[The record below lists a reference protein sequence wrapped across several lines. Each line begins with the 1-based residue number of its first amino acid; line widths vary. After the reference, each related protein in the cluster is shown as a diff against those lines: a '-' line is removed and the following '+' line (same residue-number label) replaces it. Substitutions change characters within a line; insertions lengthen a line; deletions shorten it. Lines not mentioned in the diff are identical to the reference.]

1 LKRRK
6 EVTAENEA
14 YSELAETWRLKGS
27 QSFINLAELWVTPEE
42 AKVLSRLN
50 WWMTSGELAKK
61 LKMDEEQV
69 KTTLGKV
76 ARTGLVRQKDG
87 YWNASA
93 NMGSP
98 FPQMAPA
105 GVPEEKFNE
114 RWIDF
119 FRSGDNQKWIVEW
132 QVERL
137 AKTGNPPHRVIP
149 ARNALRASPNLKK
162 EHILWYEDMDQI
174 LKGTTF
180 IRGGTGKDAC
190 GCRRTW
196 GICDAP
202 VGCMGWSYDD
212 KPPRWTEGREE
223 SEQRRAERLKR
234 GISLERAMELINI
247 AEEWG
252 QVNIPANISG
262 DTVTCFCCPCCCH
275 CISPSLNYG
284 KPYKSYGKVQV
295 GTAPSRFLAI
305 VDQELC
311 NGCQTCA
318 GRCHFSAVE
327 MVKIPG
333 SKKLKAS
340 ILPENCMGCGL
351 CVFKCPQNAIRFE
364 IVRPP
369 SHIPVGTWND
379 LVNQPLE
386 LPRKLEALK

>member
-1 LKRRK
+1 M
-6 EVTAENEA
+6 TPASDA
-14 YSELAETWRLKGS
+14 YFELAEQWRLKGS
-27 QSFINLAELWVTPEE
+27 ESFVKLAELWVTPEE

-50 WWMTSGELAKK
+50 WWMTTGELAKK
-61 LKMDEEQV
+61 LKMDEEYV

-76 ARTGLVRQKDG
+76 AKTGLVRRKDG
-87 YWNASA
+87 LWNASP

-98 FPQMAPA
+98 FPQMTPP

-119 FRSGDNQKWIVEW
+119 FRGGDNQKWIVEW
-132 QVERL
+132 QLQRL
-137 AKTGNPPHRVIP
+137 AQTGNPPHRVIP

-162 EHILWYEDMDQI
+162 EQILWYEDMDQI
-174 LKGTTF
+174 LGRATF

-196 GICDAP
+196 GVCDAP
-202 VGCMGWSYDD
+202 VGCMGWSLDD

-223 SEQRRAERLKR
+223 DEQRRQERLKK
-234 GISLERAMELINI
+234 GISLERALELVDI

-252 QVNIPANISG
+252 SVNIPANISG

-275 CISPSLNYG
+275 CISPSLTYG

-295 GTAPSRFLAI
+295 GTAPSRFLPI
-305 VDQELC
+305 INQELC

-318 GRCHFSAVE
+318 VRCHFSAIE

-340 ILPENCMGCGL
+340 VLSENCMGCGL
-351 CVFKCPQNAIRFE
+351 CVFKCPQKAIKLE

-369 SHIPVGTWND
+369 SHIPVATWND
-379 LVNQPLE
+379 LMNQPLE
-386 LPRKLEALK
+386 LPPKLEPIK